1 MLCVTVQVLPQYI
14 DLPFWRIR
22 DMYKS
27 IRLMAGASK
36 WSISLINSYV
46 ALLLKLIS
54 NLTEVKLFQIEDN
67 ASLKCR
73 LLHFQFRPKSLTCS
87 QFSHAECIVWD
98 TTIQ

>member
-1 MLCVTVQVLPQYI
+1 MEY
-14 DLPFWRIR
+14 F
-22 DMYKS
+22 
-27 IRLMAGASK
+27 
-36 WSISLINSYV
+36 LINSNV
-46 ALLLKLIS
+46 ALLLKLI
-54 NLTEVKLFQIEDN
+54 LKAGITEVKPFKIEDN

>member
-36 WSISLINSYV
+36 WSISLINSNV
-46 ALLLKLIS
+46 ASLLKLI
-54 NLTEVKLFQIEDN
+54 LKAGITEVKPFKIEDN

-73 LLHFQFRPKSLTCS
+73 LLHFQFRGMGLS
-87 QFSHAECIVWD
+87 
-98 TTIQ
+98 